1 VPVDASD
8 ASKSSDPAVRA
19 YLFGNLDPN
28 RLQFTVGRDLTLT
41 PKTSEPL
48 NFFIY
53 PHAEG
58 DEREIGTPAI
68 ALQFRELGSGTVTG
82 R

>member
-1 VPVDASD
+1 VDASD

-28 RLQFTVGRDLTLT
+28 RVQFTVGRDLKLT
-41 PKTSEPL
+41 PKTAEPL
-48 NFFIY
+48 NYFIY
-53 PHAEG
+53 PHAEANRQ
-58 DEREIGTPAI
+58 EVGTPAI
-68 ALQFRELGSGTVTG
+68 ALRFRELVPGTVTG